1 MVTPAIFIPICDQ
14 NLWILKIYAHLFKKF
29 WGVEQPVV
37 VLGFAKPDFQLPKN
51 FTFVSLAEKQ
61 EGGASKWTRYLYDYF
76 SSIEDEHVI
85 FTLEDFF
92 PIQKPN
98 MNA

>member
-37 VLGFAKPDFQLPKN
+37 VLGFAKPDFQLHL
-51 FTFVSLAEKQ
+51 F
-61 EGGASKWTRYLYDYF
+61 
-76 SSIEDEHVI
+76 H
-85 FTLEDFF
+85 
-92 PIQKPN
+92 
-98 MNA
+98 